1 MHTEDRE
8 RRDRRELRGRVK
20 IGKGEAERDKGGGE
34 IEKETW
40 DDIVGVGGDGQI
52 QRDIERPVK

>member
-1 MHTEDRE
+1 M
-8 RRDRRELRGRVK
+8 RGRVK